1 MNKKIQ
7 SMLTIA
13 LTAAV
18 LTLLVD
24 KVIEPAQ
31 AQNCASQD
39 DVEEQADRVIQRV
52 LYCIDGSSVDGRLS
66 TFCNY

>member
-1 MNKKIQ
+1 MNNKIQ

-24 KVIEPAQ
+24 KVSEPAQ

>member
-1 MNKKIQ
+1 
-7 SMLTIA
+7 MLTIA

>member
-1 MNKKIQ
+1 MEAISTKKR
-7 SMLTIA
+7 
-13 LTAAV
+13 TARGAKSNSGRQGNPEV
-18 LTLLVD
+18 
-24 KVIEPAQ
+24 AQ

-39 DVEEQADRVIQRV
+39 DVEEQARVIQRV

>member
-1 MNKKIQ
+1 
-7 SMLTIA
+7 MLTIA

-31 AQNCASQD
+31 AQNCASQR
-39 DVEEQADRVIQRV
+39 DVEDAADRVIQRV

-66 TFCNY
+66 TYCNY